1 MRRSEAEFRVAF
13 FERARVL
20 FVAGQAHLAEPTYE
34 AFLEGLR
41 GAIAYLPL
49 PERVPFANLFLL
61 PSRDEF
67 DRFVGHITST
77 PTHASRVGQSRGQD
91 IYLLSPA
98 AYTTDAAPNWRGP
111 DGQADLGMFR
121 RLVAH
126 ETVHLVEE
134 ALSPR
139 EAMEVRP
146 GWWSEG
152 LAVRI
157 SNQHRLDAD
166 VRDHMRA
173 DLEAGGRLPS
183 RAFAAARL
191 HLGLGG
197 RRVSPPFGRT
207 RAPGRAGHGHRGRRR
222 PRGPR
227 RRSGDVR
234 TGLAEP
240 GRRGGDENRLLR
252 PDSAWIP
259 FGATGPHDY
268 PVGLTSDSP
277 EEDHEGCSEDP
288 RRGPRDDDERVRERA
303 PPVRAGGERPRP
315 HAEPGR
321 DDQGSPEDHRAEA
334 SGADGRRVHRGLPG
348 LPRPAL
354 GRPRAGP
361 RAASG
366 STRT

>member
-111 DGQADLGMFR
+111 DGQADLGTFR

-173 DLEAGGRLPS
+173 DLEAGGPPPLAGLRGGPVYTW
-183 RAFAAARL
+183 AWAAVEFL
-191 HLGLGG
+191 
-197 RRVSPPFGRT
+197 
-207 RAPGRAGHGHRGRRR
+207 
-222 PRGPR
+222 
-227 RRSGDVR
+227 RRSVGPERLVALVTDTADEDVLGALGVDPE
-234 TGLAEP
+234 TFEP
-240 GRRGGDENRLLR
+240 GWRSLAVEE
-252 PDSAWIP
+252 
-259 FGATGPHDY
+259 ATKI
-268 PVGLTSDSP
+268 VS
-277 EEDHEGCSEDP
+277 
-288 RRGPRDDDERVRERA
+288 
-303 PPVRAGGERPRP
+303 
-315 HAEPGR
+315 
-321 DDQGSPEDHRAEA
+321 
-334 SGADGRRVHRGLPG
+334 
-348 LPRPAL
+348 
-354 GRPRAGP
+354 
-361 RAASG
+361 
-366 STRT
+366 